1 MTQSLDRSDRI
12 DLAALLGSRICH
24 DLISP
29 IGAIGNGLELL
40 MMDLGA
46 KSPEMAL
53 IAQSVANANARI
65 RFFRLAFGAAGD
77 AGKQS
82 LAEVRTILS
91 DLTQGSRQTIEWA
104 TGPDLGR
111 AQVKIAFLLLMC
123 LESAMPYGGRVSVGE
138 RAGRWTIEAAA
149 QRFRIDEGLW
159 AMLADPSAAPDISPA
174 AVHFP
179 LAAAELARQG
189 RRLQAELG
197 QATIRLSF

>member
-1 MTQSLDRSDRI
+1 MTQTPDRN

-40 MMDLGA
+40 MMDMGA
-46 KSPEMAL
+46 KSPEVAL

-65 RFFRLAFGAAGD
+65 RFFRLAFGAAGAD
-77 AGKQS
+77 GKQS
-82 LAEVRTILS
+82 LAEVRAILS

-104 TGPDLGR
+104 TGSDLGR

-123 LESAMPYGGRVSVGE
+123 LESAMPYGGRVTVG
-138 RAGRWTIEAAA
+138 AADGRWTIEAAA
-149 QRFRIDEGLW
+149 QRFRIEPDLW
-159 AMLADPSAAPDISPA
+159 AVLADPTAAPDISPA

-179 LAAAELARQG
+179 LAAAEIARQG
-189 RRLQAELG
+189 RRLSAELG
-197 QATIRLSF
+197 QTTIRLAF